1 MKGQISPSFSLYLDA
16 VRFLAAVVVL
26 LHHTWPLVF
35 PQFPLPWPGHSA
47 VVVFFVLS
55 GYVITH
61 ASHLDL
67 GIRLYA
73 QHRAARVLPVSL
85 AAILLSV
92 CISPIVGNTPVPYSG
107 PMEFNVLNALLNA
120 VFLGQSWIDVAPPFN
135 PPFWSLNYEVWYYI
149 IFGAWIYAP
158 SRLIAVAAAVL
169 AGPHILLLL
178 PVWLLGVVLY
188 KWMPTLDQRY
198 AKTIF
203 IVSAFASLTYI
214 WFDVAVQIREAM
226 KNAWPVAMSYTHGSG
241 MFIGDFLFGLIIA
254 ANFSAA
260 ASLKM
265 RILSCLQKP
274 IKYLSSFTFSVY
286 MFHMPL
292 TILIWNAVGVH
303 GVIAFYALLALTIFA
318 FGQLTER
325 QTKFYRAVLQ
335 RWTPL
340 RSSKPVKQS
349 PQQISGISLSLSA
362 LDGSAEPDKT

>member
-1 MKGQISPSFSLYLDA
+1 MKGTIPPGFSLYLDT
-16 VRFLAAVVVL
+16 VRFLAAIVVL

-35 PQFPLPWPGHSA
+35 PQLPLPWPGHSA

-61 ASHLDL
+61 ASRPEL
-67 GIRLYA
+67 GVRLYA
-73 QHRAARVLPVSL
+73 QHRAARILPVSL
-85 AAILLSV
+85 AAILLSI
-92 CISPIVGNTPVPYSG
+92 CISPIVGTTPIPYSG
-107 PMEFNVLNALLNA
+107 PMEFNALNALLNA
-120 VFLGQSWIDVAPPFN
+120 VFLGQSWVDIAPPFN

-158 SRLIAVAAAVL
+158 NRLIAVAAAVL

-178 PVWLLGVVLY
+178 PVWLLGVALY
-188 KWMPTLDQRY
+188 RWMPILDPRY
-198 AKTIF
+198 ARMIF
-203 IVSAFASLTYI
+203 ISSAFAGLTYF

-226 KNAWPVAMSYTHGSG
+226 KNAWPVAMSFTHGSG

-254 ANFSAA
+254 ANFAAA

-265 RILSCLQKP
+265 RILYWFQAP
-274 IKYLSSFTFSVY
+274 IKYLSSFTFSAYV
-286 MFHMPL
+286 FHMPL
-292 TILIWNAVGVH
+292 TILIWNGVGAR
-303 GVIAFYALLALTIFA
+303 GVIAFYSLLALTIFA

-340 RSSKPVKQS
+340 RSGDLAEPS
-349 PQQISGISLSLSA
+349 QQTNSISLSLST
-362 LDGSAEPDKT
+362 LNESTKPDKT